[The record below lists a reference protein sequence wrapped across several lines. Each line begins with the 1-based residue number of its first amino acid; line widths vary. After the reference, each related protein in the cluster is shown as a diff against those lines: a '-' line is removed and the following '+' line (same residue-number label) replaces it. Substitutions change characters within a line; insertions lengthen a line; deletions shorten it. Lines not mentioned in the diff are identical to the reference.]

1 MFVKLQNLLEAGKI
15 SKEVAEALDTE
26 IGTELK
32 KLRDESAS
40 WRVKYQDLNKSYE
53 NISKTKEELEAK
65 LSNFDKEIQKAKD
78 EGKSELVKELEKERT
93 QIQELQTNLENI
105 SKENRALKVQS
116 GIDRALQ
123 NYEVIDKELVG
134 SYIKS
139 LVELK
144 DDSLKFKKGDNLLDL
159 EEGLKGF
166 FEDKTHLLKSKG
178 QGGSGAEE
186 NGGNF
191 AKDSLTAQKLAM
203 LNK

>member
-1 MFVKLQNLLEAGKI
+1 MFVKLQQLLEAGKI
-15 SKEVAEALDTE
+15 SKEAAEALDAE
-26 IGTELK
+26 ISLELK

-40 WRVKYQDLNKSYE
+40 WRVKYQDLNKNYE
-53 NISKTKEELEAK
+53 SISKTKEELEAK

-93 QIQELQTNLENI
+93 QIQELQANLENI

-123 NYEVIDKELVG
+123 NYEVIDKELVS
-134 SYIKS
+134 SYIRN
-139 LVELK
+139 LVEFK
-144 DDSLKFKKGDNLLDL
+144 DDNLKFKKGDSLLDL
-159 EEGLKGF
+159 EEGLKSF
-166 FEDKTHLLKSKG
+166 FEDKAHLLKSKG
-178 QGGSGAEE
+178 QGGSGTEK